1 VRFDARGITGF
12 IRFTEV
18 GDDVM
23 IEANLQGLRGEV
35 TSASGVDTSTHHD
48 LCGMQ

>member
-1 VRFDARGITGF
+1 VVRFNARGVTGF

-18 GDDVM
+18 EDDVM

-35 TSASGVDTSTHHD
+35 NRGYI
-48 LCGMQ
+48 LGG